1 MKLVIF
7 DCDGTLIDSQHN
19 ITAAMAHAFAGHA
32 LPAPPTH
39 QVLSVVGLSLT
50 EAFAVLAPGEPP
62 EVRRALAE
70 RYRNAHAEGHLQ
82 REDEPLYPGIR
93 ETIMALA
100 ERGDTL
106 LGIATGKSRR
116 GVARLLER
124 EGWHGT
130 FLTIQTADDHPSK
143 PHPSM
148 IVSALAEAGVGAD
161 AAVMVGDTSFDM
173 AMARSAAVGALGVA
187 WGYHRPDLLVAAG
200 AHDIVSVGS
209 ELVAAIDARLEM
221 QARADWEAR

>member
-19 ITAAMAHAFAGHA
+19 ITAAMAHAFESHG
-32 LPAPPTH
+32 LTPPPTH
-39 QVLSVVGLSLT
+39 EVLSVVGLSLT
-50 EAFAVLAPGEPP
+50 EAFAVLAPGQPLEL
-62 EVRRALAE
+62 RRSLAE
-70 RYRNAHAEGHLQ
+70 HYRGAHAEGRLQ
-82 REDEPLYPGIR
+82 RVEEPLYPGVR
-93 ETIMALA
+93 ETIEALGT
-100 ERGDTL
+100 RGDVL

-148 IVSALAEAGVGAD
+148 IMAALAEAGVGATD
-161 AAVMVGDTSFDM
+161 AVMVGDTSFDM
-173 AMARSAAVGALGVA
+173 TMARSAAVSALGVS
-187 WGYHRPDLLVAAG
+187 WGYHHPDLLVRAG
-200 AHDIVSVGS
+200 AHRVIDRGADLVS
-209 ELVAAIDARLEM
+209 AIEQLLGER
-221 QARADWEAR
+221 EAGEGHVR

>member
-19 ITAAMAHAFAGHA
+19 ITAAMTHAFARHDL
-32 LPAPPTH
+32 LPPPTH

-50 EAFAVLAPGEPP
+50 EAFAVLAPDQSLET
-62 EVRRALAE
+62 RRSLAE
-70 RYRNAHAEGHLQ
+70 HYRTAHAEGRLQ
-82 REDEPLYPGIR
+82 RLDEPLYPGIR
-93 ETIMALA
+93 DTITALVR
-100 ERGDTL
+100 RGDVL

-148 IVSALAEAGVGAD
+148 IMAALAEAGVTPE

-173 AMARSAAVGALGVA
+173 AMARSASVGALGVA
-187 WGYHRPDLLVAAG
+187 WGYHRSDLLVAAG
-200 AHDIVSVGS
+200 AHSVISAGE
-209 ELVAAIDARLEM
+209 ELTSAIERRLSDQAAGAG
-221 QARADWEAR
+221 EAT